1 MPERKEAYG
10 NLIRF
15 RRDGESSGEILRRLP
30 LGMTSVEGGIDE
42 ATIQDLLF
50 RNPEALPIDVIDNA
64 YTAPVALC
72 RELSTP
78 AGYIDAVYV
87 NAMGRL
93 ILAEFKLWRNPQAR
107 REVIG
112 QILDYAKEVAA
123 WQYEDF
129 QREISRV
136 TGQKGN
142 VPYEL
147 VKVQNPD
154 LNEAEFVDNVSRH
167 LSHGEFLLLIV
178 GDGIREGVESI
189 VDYVQQY
196 SGLHFRLALIEAALF
211 EDSES
216 RLLLQPRCLAR
227 TEIVQRFAVGDGTA
241 EPEDA
246 GGDESLP
253 EHAEE
258 NELFWAD
265 VLENFTFADT
275 TIEVPETT
283 NSPTLYVKVRNSGW
297 GDWGLSF
304 AGYRIIA
311 QRRMGCYLT
320 CRKDIE
326 QAVRVFG
333 ELEADFDVLRDELG
347 DELQKWQNASHRP
360 RIGFQF
366 DESFLIESTQGEE
379 TGINVSAAWMR
390 KYLDRLVSSL
400 NPKLQKMLVGP
411 E

>member
-1 MPERKEAYG
+1 MAERNEAYG

-15 RRDGESSGEILRRLP
+15 ERDGDSSGETLRRLP
-30 LGMTSVEGGIDE
+30 LGMTSVAGGVDE
-42 ATIQDLLF
+42 ATIQDLMF

-64 YTAPVALC
+64 YVAPVALC

-123 WQYEDF
+123 WQYEDL
-129 QREISRV
+129 QREVSKV

-147 VKVQNPD
+147 VKAQNPD

-189 VDYVQQY
+189 VDFVQQY
-196 SGLHFRLALIEAALF
+196 SGLHFRLALVEAALY
-211 EDSES
+211 EDSDR

-227 TEIVQRFAVGDGTA
+227 TEIVQRFVVGEGTIESGDDGG
-241 EPEDA
+241 E
-246 GGDESLP
+246 ESLP
-253 EHAEE
+253 KHAEE
-258 NELFWAD
+258 NARFWND
-265 VLENFTFADT
+265 VLEEFAFSDVT
-275 TIEVPETT
+275 MAVPETT
-283 NSPTLYVKVRNSGW
+283 NESTLYLKVRNSGW

-304 AGYRIIA
+304 GGYRIIA

-320 CRKDIE
+320 CRKDIV
-326 QAVRVFG
+326 QAERIFS
-333 ELEADFDVLRDELG
+333 ELAANFDELRDELG
-347 DELQKWQNASHRP
+347 DELQRWENESKRP

-366 DESFLIESTQGEE
+366 DESIGIESGQGEGTSFNE
-379 TGINVSAAWMR
+379 SVAWMR
-390 KYLDRLVSSL
+390 KNLDRLVSSL
-400 NPKLQKMLVGP
+400 HPRLQKMLAGP